1 VVRSLVDYVQPA
13 KRLRAV
19 RPQPLP
25 AATARRVAPQHRAV
39 LALQRAAGNAAVT
52 TLLRTIPVQ
61 RCGPIP
67 CNCQSEAD
75 GEADP
80 SVQRQPK
87 GDKTQPPPPPAP
99 KDVVLILNS
108 PKERADATTEAAVLA
123 PGGEIVY
130 ATSLAEVVSKL
141 KTVKGPVR
149 TLYFMGHSNAEGDI
163 VFETPGK
170 MDFVPA
176 AKIAEGVKGVVKV
189 DNVDFHGCAV
199 AVSPAELDKVR
210 VALSAKK
217 AEGSTCEV
225 VRQVAGPIKV
235 GKTAITDRSTFDLS
249 KAENRRVFDAGL
261 RQLRDSFGD
270 DRKHCIIND
279 SEDGYF
285 QAKGRLVAVWA
296 NPESIAGN
304 EAFDKGK
311 SVCYSRLKVE
321 KIDPSKHPVIDEE
334 QCKILQFG

>member
-1 VVRSLVDYVQPA
+1 VVRSVVDYARPA
-13 KRLRAV
+13 ERPRAV
-19 RPQPLP
+19 RRQPLP
-25 AATARRVAPQHRAV
+25 ATPAPRGAPHHGAV
-39 LALQRAAGNAAVT
+39 LALQRTAGNAAVT
-52 TLLRTIPVQ
+52 TLLRTVPVQ

-67 CNCQSEAD
+67 CDCADEAD
-75 GEADP
+75 Q

-87 GDKTQPPPPPAP
+87 GDKTPPPAPPAP

-123 PGGEIVY
+123 PGGEILY
-130 ATSLAEVVSKL
+130 ATSLAEMVSKL
-141 KTVKGPVR
+141 KAVKGSVR
-149 TLYFMGHSNAEGDI
+149 TLYFMGHTNADGDI
-163 VFETPGK
+163 VFETPDK

-176 AKIAEGVKGVVKV
+176 AKIAAGVKGAVKV

-199 AVSPAELDKVR
+199 AVSPGELDKVR

-217 AEGSTCEV
+217 AQGSTCEV

-249 KAENRRVFDAGL
+249 KAENRKVFDAGL
-261 RQLRDSFGD
+261 RQLRDSFTD

-285 QAKGRLVAVWA
+285 QAKGRLIAVWA

-304 EAFDKGK
+304 EAFDKAK

-321 KIDPSKHPVIDEE
+321 KVDPSKNPVIDEQ
-334 QCKILQFG
+334 QCKILEFG